1 MRNHIYRH
9 RVWVNA
15 ADARVRGISDN
26 DTVMVFNDRGRVILK
41 AYVTQRMM
49 PGTVLI
55 HGGAGVFLNDDGVD
69 IGAAASTLLGGDT
82 KAAPPAQATNRSR
95 YESRGNHTMTQYG
108 FFIDTSRCT
117 GCQACGIACKE
128 WHDIPPDG

>member
-55 HGGAGVFLNDDGVD
+55 HGGAGVVLNDDGVD
-69 IGAAASTLLGGDT
+69 IGAAASTLLGGDY
-82 KAAPPAQATNRSR
+82 KSCLAPAQATNMVEIRK
-95 YESRGNHTMTQYG
+95 YAETT
-108 FFIDTSRCT
+108 
-117 GCQACGIACKE
+117 
-128 WHDIPPDG
+128 P